1 MLYGLGLVGLW
12 CLTPLSRIS
21 VISWQSVLLVE
32 ETAVPRENHLPAASH
47 WQTLSHNVVYT
58 LLWSRFEFTILVVI
72 GTDCIVTC
80 KSNYH
85 MTTAMIAPLSKWD
98 MYRSDQHS
106 KQCSHRNLN
115 PWIFFLPRC
124 LKCSLPLAY
133 RIFNLLLVVVFFHN
147 VIYCC

>member
-1 MLYGLGLVGLW
+1 LLFGLGLVGLW
-12 CLTPLSRIS
+12 CLTSRIW
-21 VISWQSVLLVE
+21 ISQLYPGSQFYWWRKPQYPEKTTYLQQVTDKLYHIML
-32 ETAVPRENHLPAASH
+32 
-47 WQTLSHNVVYT
+47 YT
-58 LLWSRFEFTILVVI
+58 LLWSRFKFTTLVVI

-85 MTTAMIAPLSKWD
+85 MTTAMIAPLSKWV

-124 LKCSLPLAY
+124 LKCSLTLAY
-133 RIFNLLLVVVFFHN
+133 RIFDLLLVVVFFHN
-147 VIYCC
+147 VIHCC